1 MFFRYHIRILGT
13 LLSLITLGGIIT
25 ACGVNESTS
34 NSMNHEKIMDHNHSV
49 MELGPA
55 DTEYDL
61 RFIDAMI
68 PHHEGAVIMAQDV
81 LAKSQRTELLELATE
96 IINAQ
101 EQEIEQMKQ
110 WRKNWYPQAL
120 ETPMTWNA
128 QMNHSM
134 AMSEEQIEAMRMDMD
149 LGVAD
154 ENYDRRF
161 LETMI
166 LHHQTAVEMA
176 EDVLE
181 KSERSEIKELANN
194 IITSQ
199 QMEIDQMNGWLNDW
213 YGN

>member
-1 MFFRYHIRILGT
+1 MFFRYQIRILVM
-13 LLSLITLGGIIT
+13 LLSVVTLGGIIT
-25 ACGVNESTS
+25 ACSVNESTS
-34 NSMNHEKIMDHNHSV
+34 NSMNHEQIMDHNHSV
-49 MELGPA
+49 LELGPA
-55 DTEYDL
+55 DAEYDL
-61 RFIDAMI
+61 RFIDGMI
-68 PHHEGAVIMAQDV
+68 PHHEGAVIMAEDV
-81 LAKSQRTELLELATE
+81 LAKSQRTKLLELARE

-101 EQEIEQMKQ
+101 EKEIEQMKQ
-110 WRKNWYPQAL
+110 WRQNWYPQAP

-128 QMNHSM
+128 QMNNSM
-134 AMSEEQIEAMRMDMD
+134 AMSKEQIEAMRMDMD

-166 LHHQTAVEMA
+166 LHHQKAVEMA

-199 QMEIDQMNGWLNDW
+199 QLEIDQMNGWLNDW
-213 YGN
+213 YGK

>member
-1 MFFRYHIRILGT
+1 LGT